1 MIAIVSC
8 LAGVLGMLALW
19 CWAWRLWPRTVVLP
33 PPEPRH
39 PRLVWHGDLAEGR
52 RRPTP
57 PPGWL
62 FVDAQDDLDNLDDQA
77 APTARTHPSSNT
89 DTNLFARERGPESL
103 DERTEVLSEE
113 QMLDPGETQPS
124 LGGKTCRIG
133 LFAGP
138 RSSGP

>member
-8 LAGVLGMLALW
+8 VAGVLGMLALW
-19 CWAWRLWPRTVVLP
+19 CWAWRLWPRAVVLP

-57 PPGWL
+57 PPISR
-62 FVDAQDDLDNLDDQA
+62 DDA
-77 APTARTHPSSNT
+77 APVARAHPSSNT
-89 DTNLFARERGPESL
+89 DTSLFARERSQPFE
-103 DERTEVLSEE
+103 ERTEVLSEE

-124 LGGKTCRIG
+124 RGGKTCRIG

-138 RSSGP
+138 RSSGS